1 MSFHSDQEAL
11 CMMTTSQGFP
21 ELESAVEQGIGMLA
35 LCKTCSADLWLTD
48 NGKASQLHVDCQMK
62 LPVYI

>member
-1 MSFHSDQEAL
+1 
-11 CMMTTSQGFP
+11 MMTTSQGFP

-35 LCKTCSADLWLTD
+35 LCKTCSD

-62 LPVYI
+62 LTVYI